1 MTTTKS
7 KSVIL
12 VFGDLTT
19 GRQYTELIKLLLEE
33 RQRIIVVYVGQQDAN
48 FYLDLRQ
55 LLIFYKFDLYCKPS
69 RLSCLLTIIFSLR
82 QKPYSFFVSGWSTAK
97 LFIPLAKLFNV
108 KKIVYVRHH
117 GNIHYLR
124 STKLL
129 SRMKG
134 LFFDALLQL
143 IATNIVAVSL
153 NHANLI
159 LSETCNKS
167 KIFVIPNSYENSLAL
182 RSKQI
187 ATYQERLTEGLP
199 YTIGIVARITDWKG
213 VHIAVQ
219 AISEL
224 SKNYKNLALA
234 LVGKRL
240 DSWDE
245 VHKLLLESPHLDWK
259 HFEYLGDMRN
269 FYDSVHCIVHTPL
282 GKDTESFGL
291 VYVESMLS
299 SLPLVATLSGVLID
313 NANFDEFIYVVKDYN
328 DSNSVYLALEE
339 LLTSDSPKI
348 LSPAA
353 KIELEIKYSLTR
365 ICSLYRDLL
374 V

>member
-1 MTTTKS
+1 
-7 KSVIL
+7 
-12 VFGDLTT
+12 
-19 GRQYTELIKLLLEE
+19 
-33 RQRIIVVYVGQQDAN
+33 
-48 FYLDLRQ
+48 
-55 LLIFYKFDLYCKPS
+55 
-69 RLSCLLTIIFSLR
+69 
-82 QKPYSFFVSGWSTAK
+82 
-97 LFIPLAKLFNV
+97 
-108 KKIVYVRHH
+108 
-117 GNIHYLR
+117 
-124 STKLL
+124 
-129 SRMKG
+129 MKG

-199 YTIGIVARITDWKG
+199 YTIGIVARITDWRA